1 MKHESLVAI
10 KTFRDSK
17 TGLENGNERKIRTTN
32 SLSRSKKEQGILK
45 SLIDDDDDDKKL
57 SQARQIDVQRF
68 AQQDLAVKKS
78 QEKMLLIRDKLAKT
92 VNKNKKIIEWR
103 QKLQKGSWGKDH
115 SSPQKTN
122 RVFKPSNFKE
132 LKIEF

>member
-32 SLSRSKKEQGILK
+32 SLSRTKKEQRILK
-45 SLIDDDDDDKKL
+45 SLIDDDDKKL
-57 SQARQIDVQRF
+57 SQARQIDIQRF
-68 AQQDLAVKKS
+68 AQQDLAIKKS
-78 QEKMLLIRDKLAKT
+78 QEKILKIRDKLAKT
-92 VNKNKKIIEWR
+92 VNKNKKIIELR
-103 QKLQKGSWGKDH
+103 QKLQKGRWGKDH

>member
-1 MKHESLVAI
+1 MKHESLVAL

-17 TGLENGNERKIRTTN
+17 TGLENRNERKIRTTN
-32 SLSRSKKEQGILK
+32 SLCRTKKEQEILEA
-45 SLIDDDDDDKKL
+45 LMDDKEL
-57 SQARQIDVQRF
+57 SQTRQIDIQRF

>member
-17 TGLENGNERKIRTTN
+17 TGLENRSERKIKTAN
-32 SLSRSKKEQGILK
+32 SLFRTKKEQKILE
-45 SLIDDDDDDKKL
+45 SLLDDKEL
-57 SQARQIDVQRF
+57 SHAIQKDIQRF
-68 AQQDLAVKKS
+68 AQQDLAIKKS

>member
-1 MKHESLVAI
+1 MKHESLVDI

-32 SLSRSKKEQGILK
+32 SLSRTKKEQRILK
-45 SLIDDDDDDKKL
+45 SLIDDDDDKKL
-57 SQARQIDVQRF
+57 SQARRIDIQRF
-68 AQQDLAVKKS
+68 TQQDLAVKKS

-92 VNKNKKIIEWR
+92 VNKNKKIIELR
-103 QKLQKGSWGKDH
+103 QKLQKRSWGKDH

-122 RVFKPSNFKE
+122 RVFKHSNFKE
-132 LKIEF
+132 LKIDF

>member
-92 VNKNKKIIEWR
+92 VNKNKKIIELR
-103 QKLQKGSWGKDH
+103 QKLQKGSWEIDH

>member
-17 TGLENGNERKIRTTN
+17 TGLENRNERKIRMTN
-32 SLSRSKKEQGILK
+32 SLSRTKKEQKILK
-45 SLIDDDDDDKKL
+45 SLIDDDDKKL
-57 SQARQIDVQRF
+57 SQARQIDIQRF

-92 VNKNKKIIEWR
+92 VNKNKKIIELR

-122 RVFKPSNFKE
+122 RVFKHSNFKE
-132 LKIEF
+132 LKINF

>member
-1 MKHESLVAI
+1 MKHESLVAL

-17 TGLENGNERKIRTTN
+17 TGLENRNERKIRTTN
-32 SLSRSKKEQGILK
+32 SLSRSKKEQEILEA
-45 SLIDDDDDDKKL
+45 LMDDKEL
-57 SQARQIDVQRF
+57 SQTRQIDIQRF

-92 VNKNKKIIEWR
+92 VNKNKKIIELR
-103 QKLQKGSWGKDH
+103 QKLQKGSWEIDH

>member
-1 MKHESLVAI
+1 MKHESLVHI
-10 KTFRDSK
+10 KTFRDFK
-17 TGLENGNERKIRTTN
+17 TGLENRNERKIRTTN
-32 SLSRSKKEQGILK
+32 SLSRSKKEQRILK
-45 SLIDDDDDDKKL
+45 SLIDDDDDKKL
-57 SQARQIDVQRF
+57 SQARRIDIQRF

-92 VNKNKKIIEWR
+92 VNKNKKIIELR

-122 RVFKPSNFKE
+122 RVFKHSKFKE
-132 LKIEF
+132 LKIDF

>member
-10 KTFRDSK
+10 KTFRDFK
-17 TGLENGNERKIRTTN
+17 TGLENRNQRKIRTTN
-32 SLSRSKKEQGILK
+32 SLCRTKKEQEILEA
-45 SLIDDDDDDKKL
+45 LMDDKEL
-57 SQARQIDVQRF
+57 SQTRQIDIQRF

-78 QEKMLLIRDKLAKT
+78 QEKILKIRDKLAKT
-92 VNKNKKIIEWR
+92 INKNKKIIELR

-122 RVFKPSNFKE
+122 RVFKHSKFKE
-132 LKIEF
+132 LKIDF

>member
-17 TGLENGNERKIRTTN
+17 TGLENRSERKIRTTN
-32 SLSRSKKEQGILK
+32 SLSRTKKEQKILK
-45 SLIDDDDDDKKL
+45 SLIDDDDKKL
-57 SQARQIDVQRF
+57 SQARQIDIQRF

-92 VNKNKKIIEWR
+92 VNKNKKIIELR

-122 RVFKPSNFKE
+122 RVFKHSNFKE
-132 LKIEF
+132 LKINF

>member
-17 TGLENGNERKIRTTN
+17 TGLENGNQRKIRTTN
-32 SLSRSKKEQGILK
+32 SLSRNKKEQKILK
-45 SLIDDDDDDKKL
+45 SLIDDDDDKKL
-57 SQARQIDVQRF
+57 SQARQIDIQRF

-92 VNKNKKIIEWR
+92 VNKNKKIIELR

-122 RVFKPSNFKE
+122 RVFKHSKFKE
-132 LKIEF
+132 LKIDF